1 MTEGAAGGGAEDGPA
16 LRRLATRVWD
26 AARVP
31 RFWLDNALVAVTYAA
46 LGWGVSRVFADFG
59 LFPAPHWP
67 AAAVAVAAALI
78 GGWRLAG
85 GIFVGSVL
93 VNHMLFMPPLLVT
106 LGVSVAN
113 VVGPLVGAAFV
124 RQSTGTRVPFDRV
137 EHVGLFIGHA
147 VALQAAVTATGGVL
161 VSWGA
166 DLVNAGDVPTTWARW
181 FLADAG
187 GALLLGPPLLL
198 WLCRPGLPGDTTSR
212 IGAAALTI
220 ALALLTTIVFFDLI
234 IVTAGLAGLPYVLVP
249 LLIWGTLRFMPREA
263 LTWVTMIAVIAALGT
278 LSGHGPFGHQSE
290 FGALASTGLMMGAFS
305 ATVLLAGALVRE
317 RYLAVTV
324 LSDSHADL
332 AGRVQDRTE
341 ALEHE
346 LAEHRRTEELL
357 QIMRFAVD
365 RSRIM
370 FFLIDPAGRFRYVND
385 EAVRLTGYDRETLL
399 KMSVFDLRPG
409 YGRPDWE
416 HQWPRIRDGRA
427 GTYESELRTK
437 SGEAVP
443 IEVTP
448 HYVQIGGHEYDF
460 SLVQDI
466 RRRKQAQDELEHR
479 ASHDPLTGVSNR
491 REWFARGRVE
501 VARSSRSGTPV
512 AVLMLDLDDFKRIN
526 DRYGHEAG
534 DAVLRR
540 FTEVCGGML
549 REYDVLGRLGGEEFA
564 VLAPGTER
572 RNALALAERLR
583 NRIADTAV
591 ELEGASVYLS
601 VSVGVSGWEPGERSI
616 EPAVRRA
623 DENLYDAKRAG
634 RNRVSG

>member
-1 MTEGAAGGGAEDGPA
+1 MTEGAAEADEQVPA
-16 LRRLATRVWD
+16 LQRLAARAWD
-26 AARVP
+26 AARMP
-31 RFWLDNALVAVTYAA
+31 RFWLDNALVAVSYTA

-78 GGWRLAG
+78 GGWRLAP

-93 VNHMLFMPPLLVT
+93 VNQLLFMPSALVT
-106 LGVSVAN
+106 LAISATNVA
-113 VVGPLVGAAFV
+113 GPLVGAAFV
-124 RQSTGTRVPFDRV
+124 RQSAGTRVPFGRI

-166 DLVNAGDVPTTWARW
+166 DIVATDEVTRAWARW

-187 GALLLGPPLLL
+187 GVLLLGPPLLL
-198 WLCRPGLPGDTTSR
+198 WLCRPGLPGDARSC
-212 IGAAALTI
+212 IGAGALTI
-220 ALALLTTIVFFDLI
+220 ALALLAAVVFYDLI
-234 IVTAGLAGLPYVLVP
+234 IVTAGLAGLPYILVP

-263 LTWVTMIAVIAALGT
+263 LTWVLMVTVIAALGT
-278 LSGHGPFGHQSE
+278 LSGHGPFAHQTE
-290 FGALASTGLMMGAFS
+290 LGALTSTGLMMGAFS
-305 ATVLLAGALVRE
+305 ATVLLAGALVWE
-317 RYLAVTV
+317 RHTAAAV

-332 AGRVQDRTE
+332 EGRYADRTE

-370 FFLIDPAGRFRYVND
+370 FFLIDPGGRFRYVND
-385 EAVRLTGYDRETLL
+385 EAVRLTGYERETLL
-399 KMSVFDLRPG
+399 EMSVFDLRPG
-409 YGRPDWE
+409 YGRPEWE
-416 HQWPRIRDGRA
+416 HQWPRIREGRA
-427 GTYESELRTK
+427 GTYESELRTQ
-437 SGEAVP
+437 SGEMVP

-448 HYVQIGGHEYDF
+448 HYVQIGGREYDF

-491 REWFARGRVE
+491 REWFSRGRIE

-512 AVLMLDLDDFKRIN
+512 AVLMVDLDEFKRIN

-540 FTEVCGGML
+540 FTDVCGGML

-572 RNALALAERLR
+572 RNAIALAERLR
-583 NRIADTAV
+583 NRIAETAI

-601 VSVGVSGWEPGERSI
+601 VSIGVSGWEPGERSI

-623 DENLYDAKRAG
+623 DEHLYDAKRAG

>member
-1 MTEGAAGGGAEDGPA
+1 MTEGAAEASEQGPA
-16 LRRLATRVWD
+16 LRRLAARAWD

-31 RFWLDNALVAVTYAA
+31 RFWLDNALVAVSYTA
-46 LGWGVSRVFADFG
+46 LGWGMSRVFADYG

-78 GGWRLAG
+78 GGWRLAP
-85 GIFVGSVL
+85 GIFAGSVL
-93 VNHMLFMPPLLVT
+93 VNQLLFMSSPLVT
-106 LGVSVAN
+106 LGVSMTN

-124 RQSTGTRVPFDRV
+124 RQSTGTRVPFGRV

-161 VSWGA
+161 VSWAA
-166 DLVNAGDVPTTWARW
+166 DIVATDEVTRAWARW

-198 WLCRPGLPGDTTSR
+198 WLCRPGLPGDARSCF
-212 IGAAALTI
+212 GAAALTI
-220 ALALLTTIVFFDLI
+220 ALALLAAVVFYDLI
-234 IVTAGLAGLPYVLVP
+234 IVTAGLAGLPYILVP
-249 LLIWGTLRFMPREA
+249 LLIWGTLRFLPREA
-263 LTWVTMIAVIAALGT
+263 LTWVLMVTVIAALGT
-278 LSGHGPFGHQSE
+278 LSGHGPFAHQSAL
-290 FGALASTGLMMGAFS
+290 GALTSTGLMMGAFS

-317 RYLAVTV
+317 RHMTTAM

-332 AGRVQDRTE
+332 EGRYADRTE

-370 FFLIDPAGRFRYVND
+370 FFLIDPGGRFRYVND
-385 EAVRLTGYDRETLL
+385 EAVRLSGYERETLL
-399 KMSVFDLRPG
+399 EMTVFDLRPG
-409 YGRPDWE
+409 YGRPEWE
-416 HQWPRIRDGRA
+416 HQWPRIREGRA
-427 GTYESELRTK
+427 GTYESELRTQ
-437 SGEAVP
+437 SGEMVP

-448 HYVQIGGHEYDF
+448 HYVQIGGREYDF

-491 REWFARGRVE
+491 REWFARGRIE

-512 AVLMLDLDDFKRIN
+512 AVLMLDLDEFKHIN

-534 DAVLRR
+534 DTVLRC

-549 REYDVLGRLGGEEFA
+549 REYDVLGRIGGEEFA

-572 RNALALAERLR
+572 RNAIALGERLR
-583 NRIADTAV
+583 NRIAETAI
-591 ELEGASVYLS
+591 ELEGTTVYLS
-601 VSVGVSGWEPGERSI
+601 VSIGVSGWEPGERSI

-623 DENLYDAKRAG
+623 DEHLYDAKRAG